1 LAARGARA
9 AVSDAGDRVS
19 QPQWCK
25 AMKKVM
31 KKIRIM
37 SAPIPP
43 LGPKITT
50 IILENL
56 GIVMTYAFSV
66 IALDK
71 YYNEEFE
78 GTSKAIEQACF
89 DLPEQGATRALVE
102 LAVLFRALDD
112 TRQLAKSIK
121 GDFGLLVGNNERTEG
136 PLSVRE
142 AMNKIIHAEAIF
154 WNCPDNVPTVVCCAS
169 ASQASRFGW
178 SRAIIPVEKIA
189 LACSGFDVQPIR
201 RFRHGVIT
209 DSAVT

>member
-1 LAARGARA
+1 
-9 AVSDAGDRVS
+9 
-19 QPQWCK
+19 
-25 AMKKVM
+25 M
-31 KKIRIM
+31 KKIRTM

-66 IALDK
+66 IGLGK
-71 YYNEEFE
+71 YYNERFE

-121 GDFGLLVGNNERTEG
+121 GDFGLLVGKTDG

-154 WNCPDNVPTVVCCAS
+154 WRCPDNVPTVVCCPS
-169 ASQASRFGW
+169 ASQASRFKW
-178 SRAIIPVEKIA
+178 SRAIIPIEKIA

-201 RFRHGVIT
+201 PLRHGVIM